1 VTLNERSFRI
11 TIVVCYSLPRI
22 RFPIGGQSIVTIA
35 LLHTWSI
42 AIQHNLTD
50 CNLRWD
56 KKEKLV
62 TVLAAD
68 TCSSAVSSCQGRLFD
83 EVWQQCCGYVQ
94 LSNDPSSRRLHN
106 KVHPFRWCPVWLMS
120 GMFGSRAVAVT
131 GFTGVRCDWRLGCLV
146 VEPWL
151 WLVSLVSSVTDVWDV
166 W

>member
-1 VTLNERSFRI
+1 MTLNERSFRI

-106 KVHPFRWCPVWLMS
+106 KVHPRHQSHRTPVKPVTATARLPNTPPPKRHVKCP
-120 GMFGSRAVAVT
+120 
-131 GFTGVRCDWRLGCLV
+131 
-146 VEPWL
+146 
-151 WLVSLVSSVTDVWDV
+151 SSTIL
-166 W
+166 